1 MLIFLSNRRSDEHIL
16 SWLVFS
22 SQYPRAKKMQKS
34 LIQCKKFNKIGGLAV
49 KKILKKLNLE
59 VLLMPIFTPLAVGAA
74 FLGGFIFGVI
84 V

>member
-1 MLIFLSNRRSDEHIL
+1 LSNRRSDEYIL
-16 SWLVFS
+16 SWLVFT
-22 SQYPRAKKMQKS
+22 SQYPKVKKMQKNLLQS
-34 LIQCKKFNKIGGLAV
+34 RKRNKIGDLGM

-84 V
+84 I

>member
-1 MLIFLSNRRSDEHIL
+1 
-16 SWLVFS
+16 
-22 SQYPRAKKMQKS
+22 MQKS
-34 LIQCKKFNKIGGLAV
+34 LLQSKNFNKIGGLAV

-84 V
+84 I